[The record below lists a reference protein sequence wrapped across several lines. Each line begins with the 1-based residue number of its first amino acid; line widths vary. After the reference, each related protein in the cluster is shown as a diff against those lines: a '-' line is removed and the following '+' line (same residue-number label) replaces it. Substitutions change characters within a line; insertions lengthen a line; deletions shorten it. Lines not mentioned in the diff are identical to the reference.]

1 MITNY
6 NDLPVGKYK
15 QLVEIAKRGNIAE
28 DEQNIAIV
36 SILADMTEEEVER
49 MPYVEMRALFAQ
61 AGFLYET
68 PKEEKVKRSYQV
80 GRFDCEA
87 VAKPE
92 KLTTAQYTDFKQ
104 LASLADEKPEVLL
117 SIFLVPKGKAYCE
130 GYDIEELQN
139 DIREHLP
146 IGAGLAILA
155 FFLRRLRRS
164 TESMLIYS
172 ASLMKAAS
180 MSAKGEEKEM
190 LKAKTKEMVAA
201 IHSWRN
207 GAGSTMWL
215 PSLGLPVLL
224 GSRSMPSR
232 V

>member
-15 QLVEIAKRGNIAE
+15 QLVEVAKRGGLTE

-49 MPYVEMRALFAQ
+49 MPYVEMRSLFAQ
-61 AGFLYET
+61 AGFLYEQ
-68 PKEEKVKRSYQV
+68 PKEEKVKRSYTV
-80 GRFDCEA
+80 GRFECEV

-104 LASLADEKPEVLL
+104 LASLADEKPEVVL
-117 SIFLVPKGKAYCE
+117 SVFLVPKGKAYCE

-139 DIREHLP
+139 DISDHLP

-155 FFLRRLRRS
+155 FFLRRLQRS
-164 TESMLIYS
+164 IESTLIYS
-172 ASLMKAAS
+172 ASLMKAAM
-180 MSAKGEEKEM
+180 MSAKGEQKEM
-190 LKAKTKEMVAA
+190 LKAKTKEMVEV
-201 IHSWRN
+201 IHSLRN
-207 GAGSTMWL
+207 GDGHTMSMPL
-215 PSLGLPVLL
+215 LGLSILL
-224 GSRSMPSR
+224 GGR
-232 V
+232 

>member
-1 MITNY
+1 MIKKY
-6 NDLPVGKYK
+6 EDLPVGKYK

-36 SILADMTEEEVER
+36 AILADMTEEEVER

-80 GRFDCEA
+80 GRFDCEV

-104 LASLADEKPEVLL
+104 LASLADEKPEVVL

-155 FFLRRLRRS
+155 FFLRRLQRS
-164 TESMLIYS
+164 TESTLIYS

-224 GSRSMPSR
+224 GSRSTRSR

>member
-1 MITNY
+1 MITKY
-6 NDLPVGKYK
+6 EDLPVGKYK

-80 GRFDCEA
+80 GRFDCEV

-104 LASLADEKPEVLL
+104 LASLADEKPEVVL

-130 GYDIEELQN
+130 GYDIDELQK
-139 DIREHLP
+139 DIAEHLP

-155 FFLRRLRRS
+155 FFLRRLQQS

-172 ASLMKAAS
+172 ASLMRAAA
-180 MSAKGEEKEM
+180 MGAKGETKEM
-190 LKAKTKEMVAA
+190 LKAKAKEMQEV
-201 IHSWRN
+201 IHSLRN
-207 GAGSTMWL
+207 GDGHTMSM
-215 PSLGLPVLL
+215 PFLGLPILL
-224 GSRSMPSR
+224 GGR
-232 V
+232 

>member
-1 MITNY
+1 MINNY

-15 QLVEIAKRGNIAE
+15 QLVEVAKRGNIAE

-61 AGFLYET
+61 AGFLYEQ

-80 GRFDCEA
+80 GRFDCEV

-104 LASLADEKPEVLL
+104 LASMADENPEVVL
-117 SIFLVPKGKAYCE
+117 SVFLVPRGKTYCD
-130 GYDIEELQN
+130 GYDIEELQQE
-139 DIREHLP
+139 IRDHLP

-155 FFLRRLRRS
+155 FFLRKLHRS
-164 TESMLIYS
+164 IESTLIYS
-172 ASLMKAAS
+172 ASLMKAAT
-180 MSAKGEEKEM
+180 MSAKGKKKEQ
-190 LKAKTKEMVAA
+190 LKALMTQMMEA
-201 IHSWRN
+201 IHSWQS
-207 GAGSTMWL
+207 GGGHITSTL
-215 PSLGLPVLL
+215 QLGLPMLL
-224 GSRSMPSR
+224 GSK
-232 V
+232 